1 MAMCF
6 STSCGPA
13 RQSNKFIDEINGAKV
28 KARNLAEEAE
38 RKRTKARDSGDRTEH
53 DKLIDEAAELYA
65 QASDALNEAAKN
77 SKDMAKVKNPE
88 WYDEYFTLQSKL
100 IDNLAQLA
108 TGAHDEL
115 LARKNSAPTDSQL
128 QSWKEHINRIRKE
141 NEDLRAQISA
151 IEAQQGIV
159 LIKE

>member
-6 STSCGPA
+6 STSCGQA
-13 RQSNKFIDEINGAKV
+13 RQTNKLIDEINGAKV

-38 RKRTKARDSGDRTEH
+38 RKRTKARESGDRNEH
-53 DKLIDEAAELYA
+53 DKLIDEAAKLYA
-65 QASDALNEAAKN
+65 QASDALNGAAQNAKE
-77 SKDMAKVKNPE
+77 MAKVKNPE
-88 WYDEYFTLQSKL
+88 WYEEYFTLQSKL

-115 LARKNSAPTDSQL
+115 LARKNSTPTDSQL

-141 NEDLRAQISA
+141 NENLHRRISA
-151 IEAQQGIV
+151 IEKRQGIV